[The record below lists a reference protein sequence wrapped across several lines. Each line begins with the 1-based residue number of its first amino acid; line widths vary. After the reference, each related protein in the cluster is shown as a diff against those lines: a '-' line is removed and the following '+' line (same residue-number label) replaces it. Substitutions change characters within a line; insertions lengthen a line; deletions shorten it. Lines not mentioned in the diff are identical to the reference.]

1 MTTVFYSNDI
11 ECGGCTAAIEE
22 ELSKLSGVVS
32 VKGDP
37 GTKLVTVEHIAT
49 LSVDEILAKLNEI
62 GFEST
67 VAT

>member
-1 MTTVFYSNDI
+1 MTTVFHSDEI
-11 ECGGCTAAIEE
+11 ACGGCTATIER
-22 ELSKLSGVVS
+22 ELATLSGVSS

-49 LSVDEILAKLNEI
+49 LTVDDILKKLDEI

-67 VAT
+67 VQG

>member
-1 MTTVFYSNDI
+1 VTTVFYSSDI
-11 ECGGCTAAIEE
+11 ACGGCTATIEQ
-22 ELSKLSGVVS
+22 ELASLSGIVS

-49 LSVDEILAKLNEI
+49 LSVDEILKKLDEI

-67 VAT
+67 VAP